1 MDYEV
6 CIETG
11 NDKNTLYLSTDYPP
25 IINKLQK
32 LIRSNPGDFVI
43 KGEPK
48 TNDGCL
54 YIKMPA
60 KYLSFSFKKRVYKPR
75 DLTEEQREELRARMK
90 KAQAARKEKQANSKE
105 DT

>member
-32 LIRSNPGDFVI
+32 LIRSNPGDFVV

-48 TNDGCL
+48 TN
-54 YIKMPA
+54 
-60 KYLSFSFKKRVYKPR
+60 
-75 DLTEEQREELRARMK
+75 
-90 KAQAARKEKQANSKE
+90 
-105 DT
+105 

>member
-32 LIRSNPGDFVI
+32 LIRSNPVI
-43 KGEPK
+43 SLSRATPK
-48 TNDGCL
+48 QMTAACTSRCPQSTCL
-54 YIKMPA
+54 SASRSAYI
-60 KYLSFSFKKRVYKPR
+60 S
-75 DLTEEQREELRARMK
+75 RA
-90 KAQAARKEKQANSKE
+90 
-105 DT
+105 T